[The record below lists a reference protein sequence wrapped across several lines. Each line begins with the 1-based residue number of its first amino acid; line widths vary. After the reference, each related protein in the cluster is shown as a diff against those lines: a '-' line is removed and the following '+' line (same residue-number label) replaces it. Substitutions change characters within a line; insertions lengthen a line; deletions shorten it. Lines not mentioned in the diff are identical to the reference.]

1 LISSIVIQSF
11 FASSVRICSTAAV
24 FSAASATGR
33 ATTFGF
39 SGVVG
44 VVSTGV
50 ATGTFPHSEAAIFG
64 ATFTPACAQT
74 DAIPVGVTGNVG
86 GSILS

>member
-1 LISSIVIQSF
+1 MIQSF

-33 ATTFGF
+33 ATIFGF

-44 VVSTGV
+44 VVSTGA
-50 ATGTFPHSEAAIFG
+50 ATGVLPHSEVATVG
-64 ATFTPACAQT
+64 ATFTPASAQT
-74 DAIPVGVTGNVG
+74 DAIPVGVTGTGG